1 MEDINF
7 LKSSADFSVVQGK
20 PLCSWV
26 RNVGILYIVL
36 GSILCVGI
44 ITAIAGIPLIISGRQ
59 IIRAYDNMKNFSQ
72 SNSYYNLTNAIDN
85 LNIFFKLTGIILS
98 ISLCIIVLGIIAAI
112 ILKLTGTI

>member
-20 PLCSWV
+20 PICKWARIMGL
-26 RNVGILYIVL
+26 LYIVF

-44 ITAIAGIPLIISGRQ
+44 ITAALGIPLIISGRQ
-59 IIRAYDNMKNFSQ
+59 LIRAHDNMKNFSQ

-85 LNIFFKLTGIILS
+85 FNIFFKISCILFAISSVITVIGII
-98 ISLCIIVLGIIAAI
+98 VG
-112 ILKLTGTI
+112 ILKISGVI

>member
-20 PLCSWV
+20 PICKWA
-26 RNVGILYIVL
+26 RTMGILYIVF

-59 IIRAYDNMKNFSQ
+59 LIRAYDNMKNFSQ

-85 LNIFFKLTGIILS
+85 LNVFFKISCVIFAVSFVIIIIGIITG
-98 ISLCIIVLGIIAAI
+98 VV
-112 ILKLTGTI
+112 LKLSGVI

>member
-20 PLCSWV
+20 PICKWA
-26 RNVGILYIVL
+26 RIMGILYIVL

-44 ITAIAGIPLIISGRQ
+44 VTAALGIPLIISGQ
-59 IIRAYDNMKNFSQ
+59 QLIIAYNNMKNFSQ

-85 LNIFFKLTGIILS
+85 LNIFFKISCIIFAISSGII
-98 ISLCIIVLGIIAAI
+98 IIGIIAGV
-112 ILKLTGTI
+112 LKLLGVI